1 MRGLFLGVVMASAVL
16 AACGDPTSPVRTP
29 SARQALTL
37 DAAAIEF
44 ESLGAR
50 QEMFRELVRA
60 SQVQAERDGTDPVLF
75 PTLRDGRLVAA
86 KPLEGRADLLQAP
99 DAGAALA
106 LRFSGHDPWPEDRRE
121 ALQGLSE
128 REAAELVART
138 LLAQWGVATDAEILV
153 DRAEGAPYAVA
164 YVDGVLRVNP
174 VFLYMAAAIGPSSV
188 QTPLQ

>member
-1 MRGLFLGVVMASAVL
+1 MRRLVLGAALAAVL
-16 AACGDPTSPVRTP
+16 GACGDPSLPVRTH

-44 ESLGAR
+44 ESASAR
-50 QEMFRELVRA
+50 QEMFRELARA
-60 SQVQAERDGTDPVLF
+60 SQLQAEREGTDPVLF

-86 KPLEGRADLLQAP
+86 RPLEARSDLLQAP
-99 DAGAALA
+99 DAGAPLA
-106 LRFSGHDPWPEDRRE
+106 LRFEGHDPWPEERRDS
-121 ALQGLSE
+121 LQGLSE
-128 REAAELVART
+128 REAAELVTRT
-138 LLAQWGVATDAEILV
+138 LLSHWAITTDEEILV

>member
-1 MRGLFLGVVMASAVL
+1 MRALVLWALMASAVL
-16 AACGDPTSPVRTP
+16 AGCGDPSLPVRAP

-37 DAAAIEF
+37 DATAIEF
-44 ESLGAR
+44 EPLSAR
-50 QEMFRELVRA
+50 QEMFRELVRT
-60 SQVQAERDGTDPVLF
+60 SQVQAEREGTDPVLF

-86 KPLEGRADLLQAP
+86 KPLEARADLLQAP

-121 ALQGLSE
+121 ALGGLSE

-138 LLAQWGVATDAEILV
+138 LLSQWGVSTDELILV

-174 VFLYMAAAIGPSSV
+174 VFLYMVAAIGPSSV
-188 QTPLQ
+188 QSPLQ